1 MSMAGSADD
10 SVQVVNR
17 LIEGLPRAARNRVLK
32 LTEPV
37 NLAFGAVLCEAN
49 QRLQH
54 VYFPLTGFIS
64 LVAIVNRHPPL
75 EIGLIGNE
83 GMLGATLALG
93 VNSARLRGIVQGAGT
108 ALRMTAGQFRLELR
122 SSHSLRRTID
132 HYLFV
137 LLAQQSRTIG
147 CTRFHE
153 IKSRLAR
160 WLLMTH
166 DRAHADHFHLTH
178 QYLADMLG
186 VQRSAVTIAAGIL
199 QKNKVITYSRGEIL
213 ILDRRGLESASC
225 ECYRAVIED
234 HQRLFA

>member
-1 MSMAGSADD
+1 MAGSVQP
-10 SVQVVNR
+10 STQVVNR
-17 LIEGLPRAARNRVLK
+17 LIDGLPRMDRKRILS
-32 LTEPV
+32 LCEPV
-37 NLAFGAVLCEAN
+37 DLKFGTVLCEAD
-49 QRLQH
+49 QRLRH
-54 VYFPLTGFIS
+54 AYFPLIGFIS
-64 LVAIVNRHPPL
+64 LVAIVKHHPPL

-93 VNSARLRGIVQGAGT
+93 VKGARLRGIVQGAGT
-108 ALRMTAGQFRLELR
+108 ALRMTAVQLSREL
-122 SSHSLRRTID
+122 SSCASLRRTIK

-137 LLAQQSRTIG
+137 LLAQQSRTIA

-186 VQRSAVTIAAGIL
+186 VQRSAVTIAAGVL
-199 QKNKVITYSRGEIL
+199 QRNKVISYTRGEIFV
-213 ILDRRGLESASC
+213 LDRRALESASC
-225 ECYRAVIED
+225 ECYGAVIEE

>member
-1 MSMAGSADD
+1 MSVAGSAVA

-17 LIEGLPRAARNRVLK
+17 LIEGLPRAARNRILK

-37 NLAFGAVLCEAN
+37 NLTLGAVLCEAN

-75 EIGLIGNE
+75 EIGLIGYE

-93 VNSARLRGIVQGAGT
+93 VNGARLRGIVQGAGT
-108 ALRMTAGQFRLELR
+108 ALRMTAWQFRLELR
-122 SSHSLRRTID
+122 SSYSLRRTID

-137 LLAQQSRTIG
+137 LLAQQSRTIA

-153 IKSRLAR
+153 INTRLAR
-160 WLLMTH
+160 
-166 DRAHADHFHLTH
+166 RF
-178 QYLADMLG
+178 
-186 VQRSAVTIAAGIL
+186 VVTG
-199 QKNKVITYSRGEIL
+199 
-213 ILDRRGLESASC
+213 D
-225 ECYRAVIED
+225 
-234 HQRLFA
+234 